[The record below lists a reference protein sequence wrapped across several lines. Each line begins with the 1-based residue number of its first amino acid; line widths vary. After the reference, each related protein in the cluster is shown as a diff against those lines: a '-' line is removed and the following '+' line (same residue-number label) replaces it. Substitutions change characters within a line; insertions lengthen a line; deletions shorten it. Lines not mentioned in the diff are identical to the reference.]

1 MSEGMKKLIK
11 DLSDGK
17 NISLENIDALVNK
30 YHLSLEERQLL
41 ETKDEDDLTQLG
53 LKRQGLTVV
62 LTYNHSCLCGPHTLP
77 TYIVSD
83 KKEIRS

>member
-1 MSEGMKKLIK
+1 MKKLIK

-41 ETKDEDDLTQLG
+41 ETKDEDWLVDYEKYVGIKQ
-53 LKRQGLTVV
+53 
-62 LTYNHSCLCGPHTLP
+62 
-77 TYIVSD
+77 
-83 KKEIRS
+83 

>member
-1 MSEGMKKLIK
+1 MSEGMRKLIK

-41 ETKDEDDLTQLG
+41 ETKDEDDLKQLG
-53 LKRQGLTVV
+53 LKSVWIILIKMMKIGLLIMKNMWV
-62 LTYNHSCLCGPHTLP
+62 LNNEHT
-77 TYIVSD
+77 TN
-83 KKEIRS
+83 KF

>member
-41 ETKDEDDLTQLG
+41 ETKDEDWLVDYEKYVGIKQ
-53 LKRQGLTVV
+53 
-62 LTYNHSCLCGPHTLP
+62 
-77 TYIVSD
+77 
-83 KKEIRS
+83 

>member
-41 ETKDEDDLTQLG
+41 ETKDEDDLRDCQ
-53 LKRQGLTVV
+53 
-62 LTYNHSCLCGPHTLP
+62 
-77 TYIVSD
+77 IVCVRMNDSLNLFL
-83 KKEIRS
+83 

>member
-41 ETKDEDDLTQLG
+41 ETKDEDDLKQFG
-53 LKRQGLTVV
+53 LKSVWIILIKMMKIGLLIMRNMWV
-62 LTYNHSCLCGPHTLP
+62 LNNEHT
-77 TYIVSD
+77 TN
-83 KKEIRS
+83 KF

>member
-41 ETKDEDDLTQLG
+41 ETKDEDDLKQLG
-53 LKRQGLTVV
+53 LKSVWIILIKMMKIGLLIMWNMCV
-62 LTYNHSCLCGPHTLP
+62 LNNEHTTY
-77 TYIVSD
+77 
-83 KKEIRS
+83 KF

>member
-41 ETKDEDDLTQLG
+41 ETKDDLKQLG
-53 LKRQGLTVV
+53 LKSVWIILIKMMKIGLLIMRNMWVLNNEHETV
-62 LTYNHSCLCGPHTLP
+62 
-77 TYIVSD
+77 
-83 KKEIRS
+83 K

>member
-41 ETKDEDDLTQLG
+41 EIKDEDDLKQLG
-53 LKRQGLTVV
+53 LKSV
-62 LTYNHSCLCGPHTLP
+62 
-77 TYIVSD
+77 
-83 KKEIRS
+83 

>member
-30 YHLSLEERQLL
+30 YQLSLEERQLL
-41 ETKDEDDLTQLG
+41 ETKDEDDLKQLG
-53 LKRQGLTVV
+53 LKSVWIILIKMMKIGLLIMRNMWV
-62 LTYNHSCLCGPHTLP
+62 LNNEHT
-77 TYIVSD
+77 TN
-83 KKEIRS
+83 KF

>member
-17 NISLENIDALVNK
+17 NISLENIDSLVNK

-41 ETKDEDDLTQLG
+41 ETKDEDDLKQFG
-53 LKRQGLTVV
+53 LKSV
-62 LTYNHSCLCGPHTLP
+62 
-77 TYIVSD
+77 
-83 KKEIRS
+83 